1 MSTLPSQTAMLDG
14 FEVEYRLAPRMVV
27 FSHGF
32 GVMRDARGMFTEI
45 AANLPDGFGHVLFDY
60 NQQEGDK
67 LRLTNLSDQVIRLT
81 SVIAW
86 VRQQPGVEQLM
97 IIAHSKGCVVTAL
110 AKPQAVDAVIML
122 APPLHMGSGTR
133 TRFTMRPGAVRQ
145 GNTWIV
151 PRSDG
156 TTSLIDE
163 EVFAEMDTIDGEQ
176 AVLAYA
182 QMQPLYVI
190 AAGDDRILPNQDYAK
205 VVACPGTTF
214 DTVTAASHDFEGAAR
229 QPLMDLVNTYLTERL

>member
-1 MSTLPSQTAMLDG
+1 MAVLPSQTAMLDG
-14 FEVEYRLAPRMVV
+14 FEVEYRLAPHMIV

-45 AANLPDGFGHVLFDY
+45 AAKLPDGFGYVLFDY
-60 NQQEGDK
+60 NTQEGDK

-81 SVIAW
+81 RVISCT
-86 VRQQPGVEQLM
+86 RQQPGVKHLT
-97 IIAHSKGCVVTAL
+97 IIAHSKGCIVTAL
-110 AKPQAVDAVIML
+110 AEPKDVAGVIML
-122 APPLHMGSGTR
+122 APPLHIGSGTR
-133 TRFTMRPGAVRQ
+133 TRFTTRPGATRQ
-145 GNTWIV
+145 GDTWSV

-163 EVFAEMDTIDGEQ
+163 AVFAEMDTIDGEQ
-176 AVLAYA
+176 AVLSYA

-205 VVACPGTTF
+205 VAACTGTIF
-214 DTVTAASHDFEGAAR
+214 ATVEGASHDFEGAAR
-229 QPLMDLVNTYLTERL
+229 QPLVDLVNTYLRERL